1 MHREVII
8 QIRLI
13 NVNKRIRR
21 VSICLSC
28 NMLIVYSSIR
38 DIVLS
43 NNKYT
48 RYVFIVGKYEI
59 HLYEI

>member
-28 NMLIVYSSIR
+28 NMLIVYIA
-38 DIVLS
+38 LFK
-43 NNKYT
+43 NKYT

-59 HLYEI
+59 HLYQI